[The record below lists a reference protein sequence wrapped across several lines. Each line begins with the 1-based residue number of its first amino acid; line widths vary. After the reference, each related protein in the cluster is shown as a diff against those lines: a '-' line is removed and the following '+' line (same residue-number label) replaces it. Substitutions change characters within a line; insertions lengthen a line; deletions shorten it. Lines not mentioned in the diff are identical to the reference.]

1 MAPDLWFKDR
11 AAGYQLRM
19 PDQEELHR
27 EQEQREQESRES
39 DVTKFEEIA
48 EEVAEEHQDAAQR
61 IGEELP
67 PRDED

>member
-1 MAPDLWFKDR
+1 
-11 AAGYQLRM
+11 M
-19 PDQEELHR
+19 PDQEELNR
-27 EQEQREQESRES
+27 EQEQRERESRES

-48 EEVAEEHQDAAQR
+48 DEVGEERGEAAQR